1 MTSTELPVATR
12 DVPKA
17 TGPSRREGGVLS
29 KPRGAV
35 ATVVMAVLALL
46 WLFPLFW
53 AVLNSFRD
61 YAYTQA
67 NGYLSPGGWTFA
79 NYSRVWET
87 GGLGKYFVNSLI
99 ITVPAVILTLFL
111 ASMVAFVLA
120 RFSYRFNL
128 VLLGV
133 FLAANLLPPQALLVP
148 VFRLYREIPLPT
160 FMSDSGQML
169 GSYWGLIAI
178 NIAFQLGFCTF
189 VLSNYM
195 KTLPYEIYESAEID
209 GAGVWRQYWQLTM
222 PLVRPA
228 LAALA
233 TLQTTWIY
241 NEFFWA
247 TVLLGG
253 QGDKFPITS
262 ALNNLKGQF
271 FTDYNLLSAG
281 SVLIALPVLI
291 VFFVL
296 QKQFVSGLTLGSTK
310 G

>member
-1 MTSTELPVATR
+1 MTVTTPAAPVATTPPER
-12 DVPKA
+12 V
-17 TGPSRREGGVLS
+17 EGGVMS
-29 KPRGAV
+29 KPRGRL
-35 ATVVMAVLALL
+35 ATGLMLALALL
-46 WLFPLFW
+46 WIFPLFW

-61 YAYTQA
+61 YGYTQR
-67 NGYLSPGGWTFA
+67 NGYLSWGGWTLD
-79 NYSRVWET
+79 NYQQAWAT
-87 GGLGKYFVNSLI
+87 GDLGKYFLNSLI
-99 ITVPAVILTLFL
+99 ITVPAVVLTIFL
-111 ASMVAFVLA
+111 ASLVGFVLA

-128 VLLGV
+128 TLLAV

-148 VFRLYREIPLPT
+148 IFRIYREVPLPEV
-160 FMSDSGQML
+160 MSETGILL

-195 KTLPYEIYESAEID
+195 KTLPREIYESAEVD
-209 GAGVWRQYWQLTM
+209 GASVWRQYWQLTM

-233 TLQTTWIY
+233 TLETTWIY

-281 SVLIALPVLI
+281 SVLIALPVLL

-296 QKQFVSGLTLGSTK
+296 QKQFVAGLTLGSTK